1 MKYANHT
8 LWSKFT
14 PIVCNTVHAMQLVS
28 FHINMSKSLGTWIG
42 QGTWDCGQWTLD
54 RWTAPSQ
61 WNCLSSAVICKSRS
75 FASQVENWVNAML
88 GGIATES
95 EMETKKQFPEHQTDY
110 METRSGSGFGMGGH
124 GWRWWRCLCSAFVLQ
139 PVQNTKDNKTPS
151 ATHEHEPKSQAKTW
165 RTEFRPYMLYTLR
178 IFQLLEIN
186 KN

>member
-1 MKYANHT
+1 MEYANHT

-42 QGTWDCGQWTLD
+42 QGTWDCGQWTLY

-61 WNCLSSAVICKSRS
+61 WNYLSSAVICKSRS

-95 EMETKKQFPEHQTDY
+95 EMETEKAVPWAPDRLHGNPFGEWIRDGGSWMAMVTLSLQCFCLAASTKYKRQQNSKRH
-110 METRSGSGFGMGGH
+110 TRARTQKSG
-124 GWRWWRCLCSAFVLQ
+124 
-139 PVQNTKDNKTPS
+139 QNM
-151 ATHEHEPKSQAKTW
+151 TH
-165 RTEFRPYMLYTLR
+165 R
-178 IFQLLEIN
+178 IPAIHALHS
-186 KN
+186 KNIPITGD